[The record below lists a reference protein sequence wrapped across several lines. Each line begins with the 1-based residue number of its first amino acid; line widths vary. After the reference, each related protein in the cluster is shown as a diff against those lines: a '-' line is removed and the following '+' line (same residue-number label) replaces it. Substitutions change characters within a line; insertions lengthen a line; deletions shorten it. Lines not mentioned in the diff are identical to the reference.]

1 MLHKILHKV
10 QRTAARIDDGT
21 IHGGVRGGRNT
32 MTTASSGIVAG
43 VPSANVA
50 MAMMD
55 GTMIGGESEAVAQ
68 IATVTAART
77 GVGIAIAGTIGT
89 AGDETKSVY
98 RSMYHEA

>member
-55 GTMIGGESEAVAQ
+55 GTMTAGESEVVAQ
-68 IATVTAART
+68 IATVTAAGT
-77 GVGIAIAGTIGT
+77 GVEIAISAMTGTVGVESRRIRV
-89 AGDETKSVY
+89 D
-98 RSMYHEA
+98 